1 MDILNNAYKLY
12 FDGEI
17 EKAKEIIGKIKKKRK
32 NDYRLWFLD
41 ALIKNKEGKYKESLD
56 SIDKSL
62 DIKSDNYEAWILKG
76 YILEKLNNLED
87 AIYAF
92 NTAIE
97 IQAETDNYV
106 DYETMIEKLKILVK
120 LGKTKKAKELI
131 KKLKEIVPYDE
142 ELQEIESKIK

>member
-1 MDILNNAYKLY
+1 MDILNDAYKLY

-17 EKAKEIIGKIKKKRK
+17 EKAKAIIEKIKKKRK

-41 ALIKNKEGKYKESLD
+41 ALIKNREGKYEEGLN
-56 SIDKSL
+56 SINKSL

-76 YILEKLNNLED
+76 YILEKLNDLEE

-106 DYETMIEKLKILVK
+106 DFETMIEKLKNRM
-120 LGKTKKAKELI
+120 
-131 KKLKEIVPYDE
+131 
-142 ELQEIESKIK
+142 